1 MEHIGKS
8 KAGSKQPPAVEE
20 RSLTGVL
27 AKEKQ
32 RGWEGRRTYLNQGT
46 L

>member
-1 MEHIGKS
+1 MEHMGKS

-20 RSLTGVL
+20 RCLTGVF
-27 AKEKQ
+27 AKKKQ
-32 RGWEGRRTYLNQGT
+32 RGWEGRRMYLNQGT